1 MITELT
7 ILSARRGPVLGR
19 HPWVFSGAFKKIP
32 DGIKTGT
39 PVRLVDEANNF
50 LANGYFNSYSQIA
63 VRLWSWTDG
72 EEINEDFFVRRLK
85 SAYDLRQKFVLNKKT
100 NACRVFYSE
109 NDLLPGLVVDKYG
122 DYLVTQFHNRGIAE
136 WKTEI
141 VTALVKIFKPKGIFE
156 RSDVGNR
163 LKEMIT
169 PPFQEGARPVRHGFA
184 VGVPGGGGLPVAS
197 FSATPPASSYLPAFG
212 GERGGGVG
220 ILYGKIP
227 DKIEILE
234 NGIKFLVDISGGQKT
249 GFFLDQRDKRAALQ
263 KYCAGKKVLNCFSY
277 TGGFSV
283 YALAADADKVVSVDV
298 SQPALDLAKE
308 NVKANKLDLKKCEF
322 VCEDVKKYLT
332 DCLGDNNSVIL
343 SPKGVNSAKDLR
355 RNIPFDIII
364 LDPPAFIKDRHK
376 IREGIM
382 GYKKINEMALKL
394 LPAGGILVTAS
405 CSQHLSL
412 VDFRHMLSESAGR
425 AGRTVQILETYTH
438 GIDHPELAA
447 FTEGE
452 YLKCIFALVS

>member
-1 MITELT
+1 MLEL
-7 ILSARRGPVLGR
+7 IINKKRVGPVLGR

-39 PVRLVDEANNF
+39 PVKLVDESGNF
-50 LANGYFNSYSQIA
+50 LASGYFNSYSQIA
-63 VRLWSWTDG
+63 VRLWSWNSA
-72 EEINEDFFVRRLK
+72 EEVNEDFFARRIAA
-85 SAYDLRQKFVLNKKT
+85 AYDLREKFILNKNT

-122 DYLVTQFHNRGIAE
+122 DYLVVQFHNRGIVE
-136 WKTEI
+136 FKTEI
-141 VTALVKIFKPKGIFE
+141 ISALVKVFKPKGIFE

-163 LKEMIT
+163 AKEKQKFNDST
-169 PPFQEGARPVRHGFA
+169 EEENLS
-184 VGVPGGGGLPVAS
+184 GVI
-197 FSATPPASSYLPAFG
+197 Y
-212 GERGGGVG
+212 GEV
-220 ILYGKIP
+220 P
-227 DKIEILE
+227 DRVEILE
-234 NGIKFLVDISGGQKT
+234 NGIKFLVDIPQGQKT
-249 GFFLDQRDKRAALQ
+249 GFFLDQRDKRQALK
-263 KYCAGKKVLNCFSY
+263 KYCENKKVLNCFSY

-283 YALAADADKVVSVDV
+283 YAFAAGASKVVSVDV
-298 SQPALDLAKE
+298 SAPALDLAKE
-308 NVKANKLDLKKCEF
+308 NFKANKMDLKKCEF

-332 DCLGDNNSVIL
+332 DCQSNF
-343 SPKGVNSAKDLR
+343 AKDLK
-355 RNIPFDIII
+355 NSDSFDVII

-382 GYKKINEMALKL
+382 GYKKINEMALRI
-394 LPAGGILVTAS
+394 LPPGGILVTAS

-412 VDFRHMLSESAGR
+412 VDFRHMLSEAAGR